1 MNRFVKLFGTTVA
14 VSLLSAT
21 FVFADYAEAPVSG
34 GGTVSGKVT
43 FKGTPPPPQKFDLGK
58 FPQAQFCSSVDSEG
72 TTRLR
77 HDVKVKG
84 GALADVVIYISNIE
98 KGKPFK
104 PEAAQAV
111 ADQCR
116 FLVEGGPSKSVGVVV
131 KKGEIKFTNNDA
143 DPSDPKSAEGVL
155 HNPHGY
161 EIIGA
166 KSVTTF
172 NKPLPKK
179 GQTITEKIKAINF
192 KKEGSFLKVECDQHN
207 YMNVWFLPIENPY
220 YAVVGEDGA
229 FSIGDVPPGKY
240 NILAFHP
247 SLGFVNKEVEVGGG
261 AKVALD
267 FEFAGK

>member
-1 MNRFVKLFGTTVA
+1 MNRFVRLFGTTVA

-21 FVFADYAEAPVSG
+21 FAFAEYTEAPVSG
-34 GGTVSGKVT
+34 GGTISGKVS
-43 FKGTPPPPQKFDLGK
+43 FKGTPPPPQKFDLTK
-58 FPQAQFCSSVDSEG
+58 FPQAKFCSSVDSEG

-77 HDVKVKG
+77 HDVRVKG
-84 GALADVVIYISNIE
+84 GGLADAVVYITNIE

-104 PEAAQAV
+104 PEVTKVV

-116 FLVEGGPSKSVGVVV
+116 FLVEGGPSKAVGVIV
-131 KKGEIKFTNNDA
+131 KKGEISFTNNDT
-143 DPSDPKSAEGVL
+143 DPSEDKSKEGVL

-166 KSVTTF
+166 KSTTTW

-179 GQTITEKIKAINF
+179 GQTITEKIKPIHF
-192 KKEGSFLKVECDQHN
+192 KKEDSFLKVECDQHN

-220 YAVVGEDGA
+220 YAVVNDDGT

-240 NILAFHP
+240 QMIAFHP
-247 SLGFVNKEVEVGGG
+247 SLGFQKKEIEVPSGGK
-261 AKVALD
+261 AAAD
-267 FEFAGK
+267 FEFAAK